1 MRKDLLR
8 IRGPGVC
15 FHALR
20 DDSGVHLIDAGF
32 IGGRMLLARALERHG
47 WHHEPVLGI
56 VVTHGHIDHIL
67 NVGKLA
73 AEHGAWI
80 AAPAADSAH
89 YTGKARYHGWAKVTG
104 MLEAIGKPLL
114 GFQTFQP
121 DRLIHDGDELHI
133 WHGLRAVH
141 LPGHTAGHTGY
152 HCEKLRLLFCADLFA
167 SYGNFSHLPPRVFN
181 SDPEAIP
188 SSIRKALAL
197 DLEGVL
203 PNHADK
209 ATPAIHLERLRIRMK
224 AGTRKVP
231 EGAPPL
237 P

>member
-1 MRKDLLR
+1 VLVRKDLLK

-15 FHALR
+15 YHALR
-20 DDSGVHLIDAGF
+20 DDSGIHLIDAGF
-32 IGGRMLLARALERHG
+32 IGGRSLLARALKRHG
-47 WHHEPVLGI
+47 WHHAPLPGI
-56 VVTHGHIDHIL
+56 ILTHGHLDHIL

-80 AAPAADSAH
+80 AAPAADAAH
-89 YTGKARYHGWAKVTG
+89 YSGKARYHGPAKVTG

-114 GFQTFQP
+114 GFRPFRP
-121 DRLIHDGDELHI
+121 DRLIHDDETLDI

-167 SYGNFSHLPPRVFN
+167 SYGNFSHLPPRIFN
-181 SDPEAIP
+181 SQPEAIP
-188 SSIRKALAL
+188 ASIRKALAL

-203 PNHADK
+203 PNHADNAPP
-209 ATPAIHLERLRIRMK
+209 ATHLERLRGMRK
-224 AGTRKVP
+224 A
-231 EGAPPL
+231 
-237 P
+237 